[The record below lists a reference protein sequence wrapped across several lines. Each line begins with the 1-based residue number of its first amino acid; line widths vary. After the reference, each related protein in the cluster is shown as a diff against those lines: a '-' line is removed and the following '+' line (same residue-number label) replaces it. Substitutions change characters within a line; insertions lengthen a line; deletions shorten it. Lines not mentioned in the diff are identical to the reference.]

1 MNETGPG
8 TVCIKAP
15 IHDPV
20 KETHKD
26 MGTRK
31 IVTIGDDTLR
41 KICRKQEKFD
51 LRLSILLKDMADTM
65 YKAEGVGLAAPQVG
79 ILRRI
84 AVVDVSEDHSELVEL
99 INPEIIE
106 EEGTQTGR
114 EGCLSVPGR
123 QGVVTRPMKIKVR
136 FQNRKGEWMEMETE
150 GFEARA
156 VCHEVDHL
164 DGKLYV
170 DVMDRE
176 LTEEEIEG
184 HIPEDDAQ

>member
-1 MNETGPG
+1 
-8 TVCIKAP
+8 
-15 IHDPV
+15 
-20 KETHKD
+20 

-31 IVTIGDDTLR
+31 IVTVGDETLR
-41 KICRKQEKFD
+41 KTCKKQEKFD
-51 LRLSILLKDMADTM
+51 LRLALLLKDMADTM

-84 AVVDVSEDHSELVEL
+84 AVVDVTEDHSGLLEMV
-99 INPEIIE
+99 NPEIIE
-106 EEGTQTGR
+106 REGSQTGR

-123 QGVVTRPMKIKVR
+123 QAVVTRPMKLKAR
-136 FQNRKGEWMEMETE
+136 FQYRNGDTFEIEAE

-156 VCHEVDHL
+156 ICHELDHL
-164 DGKLYV
+164 DGTLYI

-176 LTEEEIEG
+176 LTQEEIQG

>member
-1 MNETGPG
+1 
-8 TVCIKAP
+8 
-15 IHDPV
+15 
-20 KETHKD
+20 

-41 KICRKQEKFD
+41 KTCRKQEKFD
-51 LRLSILLKDMADTM
+51 IRLAILLKDMADTM

-79 ILRRI
+79 ILRRV
-84 AVVDVSEDHSELVEL
+84 AVVDVSEDHEGLLEL
-99 INPEIIE
+99 INPVIVET
-106 EEGTQTGR
+106 EGTQTGR

-123 QGVVTRPMKIKVR
+123 QGVVTRPMKVKVQ
-136 FQNRKGEWMEMETE
+136 FQNRKGEWMELETE

-156 VCHEVDHL
+156 ICHEVDHL
-164 DGKLYV
+164 DGRLYV

>member
-1 MNETGPG
+1 
-8 TVCIKAP
+8 
-15 IHDPV
+15 
-20 KETHKD
+20 

-31 IVTIGDDTLR
+31 IITIGDETLR
-41 KICRKQEKFD
+41 KTCRKQEKFD
-51 LRLSILLKDMADTM
+51 LRLAILLKDMADTM

-84 AVVDVSEDHSELVEL
+84 AVVDVSEDHKGLIEL

-106 EEGTQTGR
+106 QEGTQTGR

-123 QGVVTRPMKIKVR
+123 QGVVTRPMKVR
-136 FQNRKGEWMEMETE
+136 VRYQNRKGEWQEREAE

-156 VCHEVDHL
+156 ICHETDHL
-164 DGKLYV
+164 NGRLYV

-184 HIPEDDAQ
+184 HIPEDDLQ